1 MDKKEI
7 LRKVVISICFIGLTA
22 IAILEENYG
31 GLIVLGIILLF
42 IIGLMIWANLSL
54 RGINKANK
62 KINDKYHLLKE
73 KIERTV
79 FEECY
84 VLSIKEELEKK
95 IHEQVKI
102 NKLKEVGNIF
112 SDISDLNTIDLCYR
126 FRGFEV
132 IITIKENNITYAID
146 TPSRYDGTKN
156 NDEFENK
163 KKVDFSPKEFYDI
176 DSFIKNIYSLMLEI
190 NSDIETFSLENIT
203 DENFNGRMFNKIK
216 PFKDF
221 LKREGLVCV
230 IASPFFIIF
239 FIVGLYFAIS
249 DVEYRNE
256 NLPGYITCLILIP
269 LFLGFFLFAF
279 IYGIFRLVQ
288 LNNLKDDLNQKSF
301 SIIEGVPTK
310 VKINKEPAGRHSNT
324 IFIRCIILYFDKV
337 KLYIS
342 LPQFTTL
349 EQKKNVKAFYNECL
363 KVKCKLKYLTKS
375 KIVFDGE
382 NKYISL
388 LREYLC

>member
-1 MDKKEI
+1 MDKKENI
-7 LRKVVISICFIGLTA
+7 EIALGAICYIGLVIYA
-22 IAILEENYG
+22 IVVQKYAA
-31 GLIVLGIILLF
+31 LIVLGIILLF
-42 IIGLMIWANLSL
+42 IVGIMIWANLSL

-62 KINDKYHLLKE
+62 KINDKYHMLKE
-73 KIERTV
+73 KTERTV

-84 VLSIKEELEKK
+84 VLSIKEELEKR
-95 IHEQVKI
+95 IYEEVKI
-102 NKLKEVGNIF
+102 NKHKEVGNIF
-112 SDISDLNTIDLCYR
+112 SDICDLNTIDLYYR

-163 KKVDFSPKEFYDI
+163 KKTDFSPKEFYDI

-190 NSDIETFSLENIT
+190 NSDIDTFSLENIT

-256 NLPGYITCLILIP
+256 NLPGYITSLILIP
-269 LFLGFFLFAF
+269 LFLGFFLFVF

-288 LNNLKDDLNQKSF
+288 LNNLKNDLKQKNF

-310 VKINKEPAGRHSNT
+310 VKISKEAAGRHSNT

-349 EQKKNVKAFYNECL
+349 ENNKNVRVFYNECL

>member
-1 MDKKEI
+1 
-7 LRKVVISICFIGLTA
+7 
-22 IAILEENYG
+22 
-31 GLIVLGIILLF
+31 
-42 IIGLMIWANLSL
+42 
-54 RGINKANK
+54 
-62 KINDKYHLLKE
+62 
-73 KIERTV
+73 
-79 FEECY
+79 
-84 VLSIKEELEKK
+84 
-95 IHEQVKI
+95 
-102 NKLKEVGNIF
+102 
-112 SDISDLNTIDLCYR
+112 
-126 FRGFEV
+126 
-132 IITIKENNITYAID
+132 
-146 TPSRYDGTKN
+146 
-156 NDEFENK
+156 
-163 KKVDFSPKEFYDI
+163 
-176 DSFIKNIYSLMLEI
+176 MLEI
-190 NSDIETFSLENIT
+190 NNDIETFSLENIT

-249 DVEYRNE
+249 DVEYRIE

-279 IYGIFRLVQ
+279 IYGIFGLVQ
-288 LNNLKDDLNQKSF
+288 LNNLKADLNQKSF

-310 VKINKEPAGRHSNT
+310 VKIVRESAGRHSST
-324 IFIRCIILYFDKV
+324 IFIRCIILYLDKV

-349 EQKKNVKAFYNECL
+349 EKKKNVKTFYNECL
-363 KVKCKLKYLTKS
+363 KVKCRLKYLTKS

>member
-1 MDKKEI
+1 MDKKENI
-7 LRKVVISICFIGLTA
+7 EIALGVIGYIGVVIYA
-22 IAILEENYG
+22 IVAQKYAA
-31 GLIVLGIILLF
+31 LIVLGIILLF
-42 IIGLMIWANLSL
+42 IVGVLIWANLSI
-54 RGINKANK
+54 RWINKANK
-62 KINDKYHLLKE
+62 KINDKYHLLKG
-73 KIERTV
+73 KTERTV

-95 IHEQVKI
+95 IHEVVKI

-132 IITIKENNITYAID
+132 IIAIKENNITYVID

-163 KKVDFSPKEFYDI
+163 KKTDFSPKEFYDI

-190 NSDIETFSLENIT
+190 NNDIETFSLENIT

-239 FIVGLYFAIS
+239 FIV
-249 DVEYRNE
+249 
-256 NLPGYITCLILIP
+256 
-269 LFLGFFLFAF
+269 
-279 IYGIFRLVQ
+279 
-288 LNNLKDDLNQKSF
+288 
-301 SIIEGVPTK
+301 
-310 VKINKEPAGRHSNT
+310 
-324 IFIRCIILYFDKV
+324 
-337 KLYIS
+337 
-342 LPQFTTL
+342 
-349 EQKKNVKAFYNECL
+349 
-363 KVKCKLKYLTKS
+363 
-375 KIVFDGE
+375 
-382 NKYISL
+382 
-388 LREYLC
+388 

>member
-1 MDKKEI
+1 MAKKENI
-7 LRKVVISICFIGLTA
+7 EIALGAICYIGLVIYA
-22 IAILEENYG
+22 VVVKKYAA
-31 GLIVLGIILLF
+31 LIVLGIILLF
-42 IIGLMIWANLSL
+42 IVGLMIWANLSI
-54 RGINKANK
+54 RGIKKTNK
-62 KINDKYHLLKE
+62 KINDKYHILKE
-73 KIERTV
+73 KTERTV

-84 VLSIKEELEKK
+84 VLSIKEELEKR
-95 IHEQVKI
+95 IYEEVKI
-102 NKLKEVGNIF
+102 NKHKEVGNIF
-112 SDISDLNTIDLCYR
+112 SDICDLNTIDLCYR

-156 NDEFENK
+156 NDAFENK
-163 KKVDFSPKEFYDI
+163 KKTDFSPKEFYDI
-176 DSFIKNIYSLMLEI
+176 DSFIKNIYSLMIEINDEI
-190 NSDIETFSLENIT
+190 NSFTQENIT

-249 DVEYRNE
+249 DIEYRNE

-269 LFLGFFLFAF
+269 LFLGFFLFTF

-310 VKINKEPAGRHSNT
+310 VKISKEAAGRHSNT

-349 EQKKNVKAFYNECL
+349 EYKKNVKAFYNECL
-363 KVKCKLKYLTKS
+363 NVKCKLKYLTKS

>member
-1 MDKKEI
+1 MAKKENI
-7 LRKVVISICFIGLTA
+7 EIALGAICYIGLVIYA
-22 IAILEENYG
+22 VVVKKYAA
-31 GLIVLGIILLF
+31 LIVLGIILLF
-42 IIGLMIWANLSL
+42 IVGLMIWANLSI
-54 RGINKANK
+54 RGIKKTNK
-62 KINDKYHLLKE
+62 KINDKYHILKE
-73 KIERTV
+73 KTERTV

-95 IHEQVKI
+95 IHEEVKI
-102 NKLKEVGNIF
+102 NKIKEVGNIF

-132 IITIKENNITYAID
+132 IIAIKENNITYAID

-163 KKVDFSPKEFYDI
+163 KKTDFSPKEFYDI

-190 NSDIETFSLENIT
+190 NSDIDAFSLENIT

-249 DVEYRNE
+249 DIGYRNE

-269 LFLGFFLFAF
+269 LFLGFFLFTF

-310 VKINKEPAGRHSNT
+310 VKISKEAAGRHSNT

-349 EQKKNVKAFYNECL
+349 ENKKNVKAFYNECL
-363 KVKCKLKYLTKS
+363 NVKCKLKYLTKS